1 MKYIFILKVIIDSL
15 KKLQE
20 KISRLE
26 LTEKRLRT
34 NFDNSSHDQHDELAT
49 KQLQTDSNVYAAYP
63 IINNKIINDRNFA
76 HLNQTI
82 EDEDDE
88 KIVNTEKRVKK
99 LEQQLTR
106 MRQLLNDY
114 SSAHE
119 LELTHLNNTIENN
132 KSEFINRLISNATHN
147 ADSSRNKKS
156 KKIRSKA
163 ATFTT
168 SKDKRRD
175 LDAFLVDHRSSKCTL
190 GYDLDGTETLKLN
203 RSRTH
208 LNNLRNSDSASN
220 QSMIKNA
227 FSIQRS
233 RSFEPLVNC
242 RKKPKANQTV
252 TTSTTNQHYRLNLG
266 DIPFVVG
273 KSTAPSHHLG
283 SNIQNVISLLKMHHP
298 KICNGHANKTQID
311 QQQTNSRNHRN
322 APCIDRVN
330 IKTTK
335 YSIETPVVGSNHLK
349 NKKASRTRTMINAS
363 RSASHPDLNR
373 LSEPTTTTNT
383 NSSNYDSTS
392 SGEFDLNELLRT
404 LQEDYTRL
412 VL

>member
-1 MKYIFILKVIIDSL
+1 M
-15 KKLQE
+15 
-20 KISRLE
+20 
-26 LTEKRLRT
+26 RT
-34 NFDNSSHDQHDELAT
+34 NFDNSSYDHHVNDEQAT
-49 KQLQTDSNVYAAYP
+49 HQLQTESNVYAAYP
-63 IINNKIINDRNFA
+63 IINNQLVNDRNVG

-99 LEQQLTR
+99 LEQQLTK

-119 LELTHLNNTIENN
+119 LELTHLNHTIENN
-132 KSEFINRLISNATHN
+132 KSEFINRLISNATYH

-163 ATFTT
+163 ATFTS

-175 LDAFLVDHRSSKCTL
+175 SDEFFVDHRSSKCTID
-190 GYDLDGTETLKLN
+190 YEMDDMENSKPI
-203 RSRTH
+203 RSKIH
-208 LNNLRNSDSASN
+208 LNNVRNSDLASN
-220 QSMIKNA
+220 QNLIKNT
-227 FSIQRS
+227 FSIHRS

-242 RKKPKANQTV
+242 KKKSKANQTV
-252 TTSTTNQHYRLNLG
+252 TTTTNPHYRLNLG

-273 KSTAPSHHLG
+273 KSTTPSHHLG

-298 KICNGHANKTQID
+298 KICSGHANKSQIE
-311 QQQTNSRNHRN
+311 QHQSNYRNHRN
-322 APCIDRVN
+322 YPCIDKVN

-373 LSEPTTTTNT
+373 SNEKATITTT